1 MSLPRPQLLANK
13 VCAVT
18 GGTTGIGRAIAL
30 AFLRHGARGVVVNHR
45 DSPAQADRLA
55 SLHADADAGG
65 RLLGVHGDI
74 AQPAAGRDLVA
85 QAVAR
90 FGGLD
95 VFVSN
100 AGVCRFADFFE

>member
-1 MSLPRPQLLANK
+1 MSSPQPLLAGK
-13 VCAVT
+13 VCAIT

-45 DSPAQADRLA
+45 DSADQADRLA
-55 SLHADADAGG
+55 SLHAEADAGD
-65 RLLGVHGDI
+65 RLLGVYGDI
-74 AQPAAGRDLVA
+74 SQPAAGRDLVA

-90 FGGLD
+90 FGSLD

-100 AGVCRFADFFE
+100 AGICRFTDFLE